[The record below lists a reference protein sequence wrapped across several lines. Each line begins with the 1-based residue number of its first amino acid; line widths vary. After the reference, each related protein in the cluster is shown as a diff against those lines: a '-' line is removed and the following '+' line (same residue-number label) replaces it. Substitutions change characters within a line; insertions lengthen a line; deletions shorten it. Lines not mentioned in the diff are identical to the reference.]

1 MSRVKDL
8 HGKIGSVVNH
18 LNEKIALVLQKQE
31 KEFLA
36 AYRAHMLSVQKELQ
50 QLRAK
55 ANEAELAMK
64 KNEKIRSLEDERNWY
79 RKEALRLDKFATAM
93 KKDLKYMKEK
103 LESIGACTLDTTVTT
118 TVCPSPRVCMPH
130 RGRPQVAGAPAQE
143 QQEVEQAAAR
153 GARDSHDAGRGRRRR
168 RRIRRVGRRGRCW
181 CDSRQH
187 SRPQ

>member
-1 MSRVKDL
+1 MGRVKDL
-8 HGKIGSVVNH
+8 HGKIGSVVSH

-103 LESIGACTLDTTVTT
+103 LESIGAWLVLCLCYCFPLCFRSLLPTLTPTR
-118 TVCPSPRVCMPH
+118 SRVD
-130 RGRPQVAGAPAQE
+130 PACRAQRMI
-143 QQEVEQAAAR
+143 AS
-153 GARDSHDAGRGRRRR
+153 GWNGS
-168 RRIRRVGRRGRCW
+168 
-181 CDSRQH
+181 
-187 SRPQ
+187 

>member
-103 LESIGACTLDTTVTT
+103 LESIGACTLDTTHYHRVPLTT
-118 TVCPSPRVCMPH
+118 RLH
-130 RGRPQVAGAPAQE
+130 APQRTTASGWSASSR
-143 QQEVEQAAAR
+143 AAR
-153 GARDSHDAGRGRRRR
+153 SRTSCCARS
-168 RRIRRVGRRGRCW
+168 
-181 CDSRQH
+181 SRYA
-187 SRPQ
+187 